1 MAKLDKRLSLLLS
14 EPVEDAY
21 LDCIDDLVIN
31 ICKHLKTGK
40 AFRTARWETEKL
52 AELGQLTAENAKIIN
67 RVTKNVPSLIREALE
82 ESQKIALSDV
92 EKMIQNAIKT
102 GAIEAAPTDST
113 QKVLEDLME
122 RAISEANLTNTTM
135 LQSGQAAYIQA
146 VENTVSWQ
154 NKAITDKIGILQDI
168 NTAAVS
174 TQIHTE
180 TFNQALKRSISQ
192 LSEKGI
198 YGFVDKAGRHWSPEA
213 YMSMCIRTAS
223 HNASIDSIR
232 AKQQDYNSDIFQISS
247 HAGARPLCYP
257 YQGKFYCWGREGGT
271 FTDGRGVRH
280 SYKPI
285 SSTSYGE
292 PAGIFG
298 INCGHYPLPQIPR
311 VSIPSDGVEQNKEE
325 NDREY
330 ALTQQQRALERRI
343 RDAKRKE
350 SAFRA
355 AGLTEEADAQKAVI
369 RSRQADMRAFIKNTG
384 FKRQYDREQI
394 K

>member
-14 EPVEDAY
+14 EPVENAY

-52 AELGQLTAENAKIIN
+52 ADLGQLTEENAKIIN
-67 RVTKNVPSLIREALE
+67 RATKNVPDLIRNALE
-82 ESQKIALSDV
+82 ESQKIALADV
-92 EKMIQNAIKT
+92 EKLIQNAIET

-113 QKVLEDLME
+113 QQILNNLMNRALE
-122 RAISEANLTNTTM
+122 EANLTNTTM
-135 LQSGQAAYIQA
+135 LQSGQIAYMQA
-146 VENTVSWQ
+146 IDNTVSWQ
-154 NKAITDKIGILQDI
+154 NKAISDSMGIFQII
-168 NTAAVS
+168 NYSALSVQAS
-174 TQIHTE
+174 TE
-180 TFNQALKRSISQ
+180 TFNQALKKAISQ
-192 LSEKGI
+192 LSDNGI

-213 YMSMCIRTAS
+213 YMAMCIRTAS

-232 AKQQDYNSDIFQISS
+232 AKQQDYKSDIFQISS

-257 YQGKFYCWGREGGT
+257 YQGKFYSWGNTGGT
-271 FTDGRGVRH
+271 FTDGLGVEH
-280 SYKPI
+280 GYEPI
-285 SSTSYGE
+285 SATSYGE

-311 VSIPSDGVEQNKEE
+311 VSIPSDGVEQDKEE
-325 NDREY
+325 NDKEY

-369 RSRQADMRAFIKNTG
+369 RSRQADMRAFIKKTG

>member
-14 EPVEDAY
+14 EPVENAY

-52 AELGQLTAENAKIIN
+52 ADLGQLTEENAKIIN
-67 RVTKNVPSLIREALE
+67 RATKNVPDLIRNALE
-82 ESQKIALSDV
+82 ESQKIALADV
-92 EKMIQNAIKT
+92 EKLIQNAIET

-113 QKVLEDLME
+113 QQILNNLMNRALE
-122 RAISEANLTNTTM
+122 EANLTNTTM
-135 LQSGQAAYIQA
+135 LQSGQIAYMQA
-146 VENTVSWQ
+146 IDNTVSWQ
-154 NKAITDKIGILQDI
+154 NKAISDSMRIFQII
-168 NTAAVS
+168 NASALAVEASTA
-174 TQIHTE
+174 
-180 TFNQALKRSISQ
+180 TFNQALKRAISQ
-192 LSEKGI
+192 LSDNGV
-198 YGFVDKAGRHWSPEA
+198 YGFVDRAGRHWSPEA
-213 YMSMCIRTAS
+213 YMAMCIRTAS

-232 AKQQDYNSDIFQISS
+232 ARQQDYNSDIFQISS
-247 HAGARPLCYP
+247 HTGARPLCYP
-257 YQGKFYCWGREGGT
+257 YQGKFYSWGNTGGT
-271 FTDGRGVRH
+271 FTDGLGVEH
-280 SYKPI
+280 GYEPI
-285 SSTSYGE
+285 SATSYGE
-292 PAGIFG
+292 AAGIFG
-298 INCGHYPLPQIPR
+298 INCGHYPMPQIPH

-343 RDAKRKE
+343 REAKRKE
-350 SAFRA
+350 RAFRA

-369 RSRQADMRAFIKNTG
+369 RSRQADMRAFIKKTG

>member
-1 MAKLDKRLSLLLS
+1 MAKLDKRLSLILS
-14 EPVEDAY
+14 EPVEKAY
-21 LDCIDDLVIN
+21 LDCVDELVVN
-31 ICKHLKTGK
+31 ICKHLGTGK
-40 AFRTARWETEKL
+40 AFRTARWETLKL
-52 AELGQLTAENAKIIN
+52 AELGQLTEENAAIIN
-67 RVTKNVPSLIREALE
+67 RATKKVPGLIRDALE
-82 ESQKIALSDV
+82 ESQKIALDDV
-92 EKMIQNAIKT
+92 EKLIETAIKS
-102 GAIEAAPTDST
+102 GAIEQAPTDSM
-113 QKVLEDLME
+113 QKVLSSLME
-122 RAISEANLTNTTM
+122 QALDEANLTNTTM
-135 LQSGQAAYIQA
+135 LQSGQTAYLQA
-146 VENTVSWQ
+146 VQNTVSWQ
-154 NKAITDKIGILQDI
+154 NKAISDISGIYGYI
-168 NTAAVS
+168 NEAATSVQTHTA
-174 TQIHTE
+174 

-192 LSEKGI
+192 LSNNGI

-285 SSTSYGE
+285 FSTSYGE

-369 RSRQADMRAFIKNTG
+369 RSRQADMRAFIKKTG